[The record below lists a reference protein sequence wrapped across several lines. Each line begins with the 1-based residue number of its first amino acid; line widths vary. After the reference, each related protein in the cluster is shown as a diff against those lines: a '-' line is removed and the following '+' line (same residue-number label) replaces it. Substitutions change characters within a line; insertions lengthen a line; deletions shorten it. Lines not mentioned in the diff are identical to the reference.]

1 MQFKDTIPQAERKA
15 AHNGEIRRDD
25 DHRRL
30 VPTQRPDATNAH
42 DLDVDMRGLERE
54 LRKIVRGEV
63 HFEDGYRAMY
73 STDAANYRQVPIAV
87 VLPKDAD
94 DAQKAMTI
102 CHKYGAP
109 ATPRGGGTSLTGAS
123 CNAAVIFDYSKYM
136 NRILELDPHKKI
148 AIVEPGVVLDDVR
161 NAADKYQLT
170 VGPAPSTHNRC
181 NIGGMFGNNSCG
193 MPAQFSGRLE
203 ENVFDAEVLL
213 HDGTRMRVGATKPA
227 ELEQIIRQGGRKGEI
242 YAKLKQIR
250 DKYKR
255 LIQERFPDIPR
266 RVSGY
271 NLHQLFE
278 ENGFNVARALIG
290 SEGTIIHVLEIT
302 VRLVPKP
309 KCDAM
314 ALIGFEDIATA
325 GDHVAFCNTHMPHA
339 LEAMDET
346 LFQHMHEKGKNP
358 HEQEELFPDGRAWL
372 ICTFGGETQDE
383 ASRKAQSLID
393 DIRKH
398 SPKIKGAH
406 VAGDEHIVEEIVKIR
421 EAGLGV
427 NAKIPNQPDFYPGW
441 EDAAVAPEYLG
452 RYLRE
457 FQQKMQDYGYYA
469 SIYGHF
475 GQGCV
480 HCRIN
485 FDLFTKEGIE
495 KYRKFVHEMARI
507 CVKYKGSISGEHGD
521 GQIRGEL
528 LPIMYGD
535 EIVHAFWEFKTAFD
549 PENKMNPGKVV
560 KPYKIDENLRWGVN
574 YQPWDPQTKFTL
586 KEDHHSFAYAANR
599 CVGAGVCRK
608 HDKQTMCPS
617 YMVTKAEQY
626 STRGRARLL
635 FEMLQG
641 NPMKHG
647 WKDEAV
653 KESLDYCLAC
663 KGCKHECPV
672 NVDMATYKA
681 EFLYHYFKGKL
692 RPIQM
697 FLFGYMFEW
706 ARLASLMPGVAN
718 FFTQAPPFSTLMK
731 RIANMAPQR
740 EIPMFADR
748 TFRQWF
754 ERRTPRNVG
763 KHQVILWID
772 TWNNHFHPHTAQA
785 AVEVLEDAG
794 YHVLIP
800 PHQICC
806 GRPLYDYGLLD
817 SAERQLHKI
826 LADLRPLI
834 REGVPLVGLE
844 PSCLSVFKDEM
855 QNMLG
860 NDMDAQRLAKQAF
873 TLETFLN
880 KKAEKDTGYAPPKLE
895 RHAIVHEHCHKKS
908 LLDPT
913 SETHVFGQMK
923 MDFEQLDSGCC
934 GMAGAFGFEE
944 SHYDMS
950 IKCGE
955 RVLLPKVRNA
965 KPQTIVVA
973 DGFSCREQ
981 IMQTTERQAL
991 HPAEVMKMALDDRG
1005 FSRDDAYP
1013 ELRYMPDKEKKR
1025 RQIILRGYAVLAAV
1039 SVVAASAGIGAA
1051 MLGRRKG

>member
-1 MQFKDTIPQAERKA
+1 VRK
-15 AHNGEIRRDD
+15 GG
-25 DHRRL
+25 
-30 VPTQRPDATNAH
+30 QR
-42 DLDVDMRGLERE
+42 
-54 LRKIVRGEV
+54 
-63 HFEDGYRAMY
+63 
-73 STDAANYRQVPIAV
+73 
-87 VLPKDAD
+87 
-94 DAQKAMTI
+94 
-102 CHKYGAP
+102 
-109 ATPRGGGTSLTGAS
+109 
-123 CNAAVIFDYSKYM
+123 
-136 NRILELDPHKKI
+136 
-148 AIVEPGVVLDDVR
+148 
-161 NAADKYQLT
+161 
-170 VGPAPSTHNRC
+170 
-181 NIGGMFGNNSCG
+181 
-193 MPAQFSGRLE
+193 
-203 ENVFDAEVLL
+203 
-213 HDGTRMRVGATKPA
+213 
-227 ELEQIIRQGGRKGEI
+227 GEI
-242 YAKLKQIR
+242 YAKLKAIHE
-250 DKYKR
+250 KYDTLVK
-255 LIQERFPDIPR
+255 ERFPDIPR

-271 NLHQLFE
+271 NLHQLSP

-290 SEGTIIHVLEIT
+290 SEGTIVHLLEIT

-309 KCDAM
+309 KYAAM

-339 LEAMDET
+339 LEGMDET

-372 ICTFGGETQDE
+372 ICSFGGDTPDE
-383 ASRKAQSLID
+383 AKKKAESLID

-398 SPKIKGAH
+398 STKVKDAN
-406 VAGDEHIVEEIVKIR
+406 ATADEHTIEEIVKIR

-427 NAKIPNQPDFYPGW
+427 NAKIPNQPEFYPGW
-441 EDAAVAPEYLG
+441 EDSAVAPEYLG

-457 FQQKMQDYGYYA
+457 FQQKMQEYGYFA

-495 KYRKFVHEMARI
+495 KYRKFVHEMAYI
-507 CVKYKGSISGEHGD
+507 CVKYKGSVSGEHGD
-521 GQIRGEL
+521 GQIRAEL
-528 LPIMYGD
+528 LPIMYG
-535 EIVHAFWEFKTAFD
+535 EELVHAFWEFKTAFD
-549 PENKMNPGKVV
+549 PQNKMNPGKVV
-560 KPYKIDENLRWGVN
+560 RPYRIDENLRWGVN
-574 YQPWDPQTKFTL
+574 YQPWDPEIKFTL

-617 YMVTKAEQY
+617 YMVSKEEKY

-663 KGCKHECPV
+663 KGCKQECPV

-681 EFLYHYFKGKL
+681 EFLYHYFKGKV

-697 FLFGYMFEW
+697 YLFGYMFKW
-706 ARLASLMPGVAN
+706 AKLASLMPGVAN

-731 RIANMAPQR
+731 RIANIAPER
-740 EIPMFADR
+740 HIPMFADR
-748 TFRQWF
+748 TFREWF
-754 ERRTPRNVG
+754 EQRAPRNVG
-763 KHQVILWID
+763 KDRVILWAD

-794 YHVLIP
+794 YQVILP

-860 NDMDAQRLAKQAF
+860 SDFDALRLAQQAF
-873 TLETFLN
+873 TLEGFLN
-880 KKAEKDTGYAPPKLE
+880 KKAEKDEHYKPPRLE
-895 RHAIVHEHCHKKS
+895 RTAIVHEHCHKKA

-913 SETHVFGQMK
+913 SETHVFGQMQ

-934 GMAGAFGFEE
+934 GMAGAFGFEK

-955 RVLLPKVRNA
+955 RRLLPKVRDA
-965 KPQTIVVA
+965 KPETIVVA

-981 IMQTTERQAL
+981 IMQTTDRQAL
-991 HPAEVMKMALDDRG
+991 HPAEVMKLALDDRG
-1005 FSRDDAYP
+1005 YSRDDAYP
-1013 ELRYMPDKEKKR
+1013 ELRFMPDKEKKR
-1025 RQIILRGYAVLAAV
+1025 REIILRGYAVLGAV
-1039 SVVAASAGIGAA
+1039 SIAAAAAGALA
-1051 MLGRRKG
+1051 YLGRRK